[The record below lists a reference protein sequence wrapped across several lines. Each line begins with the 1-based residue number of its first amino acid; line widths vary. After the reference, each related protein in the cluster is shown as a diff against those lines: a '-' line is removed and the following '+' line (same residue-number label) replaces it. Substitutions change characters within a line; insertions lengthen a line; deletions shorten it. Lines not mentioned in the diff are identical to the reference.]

1 MSLNDDHIALLL
13 ASRGLRLTRQRRQLA
28 GLLFRGGDR
37 HVTAEMLARE
47 AKLNGIRVSLATVYN
62 TLHQF
67 TRAGLLRRITVD
79 SARTWFDTN
88 TSIHHHFFNT
98 RSLELIDIPE
108 DRVSVDVLPPPPD
121 GTTIDHVDVVI
132 RVTPK
137 VTVV

>member
-1 MSLNDDHIALLL
+1 MQHDDDHIDELL

-28 GLLFRGGDR
+28 GLLFRDGDR

-67 TRAGLLRRITVD
+67 TRAGLLRRINVD

-88 TSIHHHFFNT
+88 TTVHHHFFNT
-98 RSLELIDIPE
+98 RNMELTDIPQ
-108 DRVSVDVLPPPPD
+108 DRVSVDVLPAPPD
-121 GTTIDHVDVVI
+121 GTAIDRVDVVI
-132 RVTPK
+132 RVTPR
-137 VTVV
+137 